1 MQILVVDD
9 EPAERELLVDV
20 LQREGFE
27 VEAAGDG
34 GAALESIARN
44 PPDLVVLDIIL
55 PGVNGLDV
63 LSEIRRAGSLPVILL
78 SGKGEVT
85 DRVLGLGLGADDYL
99 VKPCFPAELVAR
111 VRSVLRRPRNGPSS
125 NQLVYG
131 ELVIDLGAREVS
143 VSRTRVALTN
153 REFEVL
159 SYLAQSP
166 RRAVSRAELLR
177 KVWASS
183 PQWQSPSTVTEHIR
197 RLRQKNEP
205 DPANPRWVVT
215 VPGFGYRFQ
224 P

>member
-9 EPAERELLVDV
+9 EPTERELLVDV

-34 GAALESIARN
+34 SAALESIARN

-63 LSEIRRAGSLPVILL
+63 LSEIRRSGSLPVILL

-131 ELVIDLGAREVS
+131 ELVIDLGAREVV
-143 VSRTRVALTN
+143 VSGERVALTN

-197 RLRQKNEP
+197 RLRQKIEV
-205 DPANPRWVVT
+205 DPSTPRWVVT

>member
-20 LQREGFE
+20 LQREGFD

-34 GAALESIARN
+34 GAALEAITRN
-44 PPDLVVLDIIL
+44 PPDLVVLDIVL

-63 LSEIRRAGSLPVILL
+63 LSEIRRAGNLPVILL

-111 VRSVLRRPRNGPSS
+111 VRSVLRRPRTGPSS

-131 ELVIDLGAREVS
+131 ELVIDLGAREVM
-143 VSRTRVALTN
+143 VSGSKVNLTN

-159 SYLAQSP
+159 AYLAQSP
-166 RRAVSRAELLR
+166 RRAVSRSELLR

-197 RLRQKNEP
+197 RLRQKIEA
-205 DPANPRWVVT
+205 DPAHPRWVVT